1 MSLSP
6 NLNPN
11 PDLSANPDTNP
22 TVHANLAPSP
32 RQAPMLVPGPAQL
45 SNGNGARPKI
55 MISLRRSSGSDWA
68 PSQHAVRNESLSIP
82 AQDVGL
88 AKDVVV
94 STVAAS
100 VADNVSSFLSGIRAT
115 FRQDNV
121 YVTQQKSHDGKRN

>member
-1 MSLSP
+1 
-6 NLNPN
+6 
-11 PDLSANPDTNP
+11 
-22 TVHANLAPSP
+22 
-32 RQAPMLVPGPAQL
+32 
-45 SNGNGARPKI
+45 

-68 PSQHAVRNESLSIP
+68 PSQHADRNESLSKP

-94 STVAAS
+94 STVAAR

-121 YVTQQKSHDGKRN
+121 NVTQQKSHDGKPN